1 MTVCVGVGTFDSHEL
16 TLIGNIG
23 RKIYSKLLTA
33 EQRRF
38 LFDGLSGGREKGLRL
53 CHISN
58 NQLSNA
64 VSL

>member
-16 TLIGNIG
+16 TQIGNMG
-23 RKIYSKLLTA
+23 RKIYSKRLTA

-38 LFDGLSGGREKGLRL
+38 LFDGFIWEGEKGLRL
-53 CHISN
+53 CHIAN